1 MSDET
6 VSVAAGT
13 SRDRAVARAATST
26 GGGLAKKSLVALAIV
41 VVVTAIFVVCLV
53 SAIQLLAPREMPFG
67 VTGPSPVVDAVQ
79 QEFSLDLT
87 TYSSEADLT
96 RAAERGDIYG
106 GYIAD
111 PSGDTLVTVPAKSF
125 FGEVYVGGGF
135 ADAAKQLDQTFTTT
149 TIAPLPTADR
159 TGAVV
164 GLLMLP
170 TLIGGY
176 VIASMLFSATQ
187 TAAVR
192 GRIPIVLAFSV
203 LVALITGIT
212 AGPLIG
218 AFPTSHLW
226 SLLPCFALVTAAV
239 GLAAVAIQ
247 ALVGK
252 LGTALVALLFIIV
265 GGASAGGAGVALLPT
280 YWQKIGVLLPPRH
293 AVELYRNVRYF
304 DGNNI
309 AQPIAVLAAYAL
321 VGVAVIVL
329 VQRRRRTDGDPAA
342 VADAAEAASPATKH
356 RFVAKNLV
364 APIGLAVLLTTM
376 FAVNY
381 MSSGHEPIAEDMPF
395 GVVGSTALADAA
407 QGDLFSLKIIEYPD
421 QDAATDAMDRSEI
434 YGALIESGSSTEL
447 MVVNSI
453 SALSPL
459 DIALN
464 FEEAA
469 NQSGE
474 TITVKAD
481 APTPLAPK
489 DPFALVP
496 STLLIP
502 LLVGG
507 YVAAALL
514 TNAVGS
520 ASGRWRGMW
529 LAGFAIVTGLVVDLI
544 ATYWL
549 EGLPSASFWIVW
561 PILSLIVVVVALIT
575 AVLRRLLGP
584 VGILLTMILLI
595 QFGNPSSGG
604 SNGVPY
610 LPQFWNDIGPFL
622 PPRNAYL
629 LLRNTIYF
637 DGHGIG
643 QALIVLL
650 VYMVIAAAILG
661 FLDWYRSP
669 ELSVPGVDQQTAAS
683 TAAVSVP
690 VGPLP

>member
-1 MSDET
+1 MSDKT
-6 VSVAAGT
+6 IRVAAGT
-13 SRDRAVARAATST
+13 SDDRAVARGASSAAGATV
-26 GGGLAKKSLVALAIV
+26 KKSLVALVAV
-41 VVVTAIFVVCLV
+41 VVLAAFFVVCLV
-53 SAIQLLAPREMPFG
+53 SAIQLLVPREMPFG
-67 VTGPSPVVDAVQ
+67 VTGPSAVVDAVQ
-79 QEFSLDLT
+79 QTSSLDLI
-87 TYSSEADLT
+87 TYSSEADLIQ
-96 RAAERGDIYG
+96 AAERGDIYG
-106 GYIAD
+106 GYVPD
-111 PSGDTLVTVPAKSF
+111 PSGDQLITVPAKSF
-125 FGEVYVGGGF
+125 FGEVYVVGGF
-135 ADAAKQLDQTFTTT
+135 ADAAKQLNQTFTTT

-159 TGAVV
+159 TSTVV

-247 ALVGK
+247 ALLGK
-252 LGTALVALLFIIV
+252 LGTLVVAALFIIV
-265 GGASAGGAGVALLPT
+265 GAPSAGGPGVALLPT
-280 YWQKIGVLLPPRH
+280 YWQRIGVLLPPRH
-293 AVELYRNVRYF
+293 AVDLYRNVRYF
-304 DGNNI
+304 DGHNI
-309 AQPIAVLAAYAL
+309 GQPIAVLAAYAL
-321 VGVAVIVL
+321 VGAAVIVI
-329 VQRRRRTDGDPAA
+329 VQRRRRTDSDTGVLDPSE
-342 VADAAEAASPATKH
+342 VASPTMRH

-364 APIGLAVLLTTM
+364 APIVLAVLLTTL

-381 MSSGHEPIAEDMPF
+381 MSSGHAPVAEDMPF
-395 GVVGSTALADAA
+395 GVVGSTALVDAA

-421 QDAATDAMDRSEI
+421 QDAATDAMDRGEI
-434 YGALIESGSSTEL
+434 YGALIDSDSSSEL
-447 MVVNSI
+447 IVVNSI

-459 DIALN
+459 DIAKN
-464 FEEAA
+464 FEAA
-469 NQSGE
+469 AKQSGE
-474 TITVKAD
+474 TITVSAY
-481 APTPLAPK
+481 APTSLAPK

-496 STLLIP
+496 ATLLVP
-502 LLVGG
+502 LLVAG
-507 YVAAALL
+507 YMAAALL

-520 ASGRWRGMW
+520 ASGRWRGLW
-529 LAGFAIVTGLVVDLI
+529 LAGFSIVTGLVVDLI

-561 PILSLIVVVVALIT
+561 PILSLIVLVVSIFT

-584 VGILLTMILLI
+584 LGVLVTMIVLI

-610 LPQFWNDIGPFL
+610 LPQFWNDLGPFL

-629 LLRNTIYF
+629 LLRNAIYF
-637 DGHGIG
+637 DGNDIG
-643 QALIVLL
+643 QALTVLL
-650 VYMVIAAAILG
+650 IYLVIAAAILG

-669 ELSVPGVDQQTAAS
+669 ELSVPGIDEQTAAS
-683 TAAVSVP
+683 TAAVAVP
-690 VGPLP
+690 AGPLP